1 MMTNSDVSVVD
12 SAVGP
17 SRGCGAAI
25 DASSDNR
32 QSESLKAV
40 AEAGDAYGMCFNFAT
55 FYIFAQ
61 RVAWGE
67 ANPGEVAFMGRMLDV
82 VERRGDMDVAV
93 NSYMEGR

>member
-61 RVAWGE
+61 RAACGE
-67 ANPGEVAFMGRMLDV
+67 AKPDETAFMDRLYGF
-82 VERRGDMDVAV
+82 VERRGDWNVAV
-93 NSYMEGR
+93 ADFVA